1 MTTLTVELPEALAQQ
16 LQMRGLSAEQMEP
29 IIIRLVQLY
38 LHQQEVRATVNL
50 FEQSDPAVSSETEAA
65 KPRRP
70 RFGSGKHLNIQ
81 MSDDFD
87 EPLEDFAEYM

>member
-1 MTTLTVELPEALAQQ
+1 MTTLTVELPEPLAQQ
-16 LQMRGLSAEQMEP
+16 LQNSGLSSKQVEP
-29 IIIRLVQLY
+29 LIIRLIQLY

-50 FEQSDPAVSSETEAA
+50 FEQAAPAETGQAPPTQ
-65 KPRRP
+65 PRRP

-87 EPLEDFAEYM
+87 APLEDFAEYM

>member
-1 MTTLTVELPEALAQQ
+1 MTTLTIELPEPLTQQ
-16 LQMRGLSAEQMEP
+16 LQNSGLSPRQVEGL
-29 IIIRLVQLY
+29 IIRLIDLY

-50 FEQSDPAVSSETEAA
+50 FEQAAPVEDNELSSA
-65 KPRRP
+65 KRRRP

>member
-1 MTTLTVELPEALAQQ
+1 MTTLIVELPEPLAQQ
-16 LQMRGLSAEQMEP
+16 LQKSGLSVEQMEP

-50 FEQSDPAVSSETEAA
+50 FEQSTSAESSEPEAA
-65 KPRRP
+65 KPRHP

-87 EPLEDFAEYM
+87 EPLDDFAEYM

>member
-1 MTTLTVELPEALAQQ
+1 MTTFTVELPELLTQQ
-16 LQMRGLSAEQMEP
+16 LQQSGLSAEQMEP
-29 IIIRLVQLY
+29 LIIRLVQLY

-50 FEQSDPAVSSETEAA
+50 FEQATSVENSEPMSA
-65 KPRRP
+65 KPHRP

>member
-1 MTTLTVELPEALAQQ
+1 
-16 LQMRGLSAEQMEP
+16 MEP

-38 LHQQEVRATVNL
+38 LHQQEVRATVSL
-50 FEQSDPAVSSETEAA
+50 FEQAGSAQSNKTEAV

>member
-1 MTTLTVELPEALAQQ
+1 MTLTVELPEPLTQQ
-16 LQMRGLSAEQMEP
+16 LQNSGLSPEQLEP
-29 IIIRLVQLY
+29 LVIRLIQLY

-50 FEQSDPAVSSETEAA
+50 FEQATLAESDETISS
-65 KPRRP
+65 KPGRP

>member
-1 MTTLTVELPEALAQQ
+1 MSTLTIELPDNLTQALQDQ
-16 LQMRGLSAEQMEP
+16 GISTQKLETFFIQF
-29 IIIRLVQLY
+29 VQLY
-38 LHQQEVRATVNL
+38 LNQQAVQDTMGMLDQLNN
-50 FEQSDPAVSSETEAA
+50 PAST
-65 KPRRP
+65 KTRRP

>member
-1 MTTLTVELPEALAQQ
+1 MTTLTVELPEPLTQQ
-16 LQMRGLSAEQMEP
+16 LQDSGLSPRQLEGL
-29 IIIRLVQLY
+29 IIRLIELY

-50 FEQSDPAVSSETEAA
+50 FEQAA
-65 KPRRP
+65 LAESNEPPPTKPRRP